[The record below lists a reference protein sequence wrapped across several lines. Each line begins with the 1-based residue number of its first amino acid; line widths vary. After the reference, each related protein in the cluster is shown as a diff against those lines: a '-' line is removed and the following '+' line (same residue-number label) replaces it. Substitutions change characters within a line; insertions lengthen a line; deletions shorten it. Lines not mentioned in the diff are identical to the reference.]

1 GAIKTPIN
9 KSAWDTPEAE
19 AKLLK
24 LIPAKRV
31 GDVEDIAKAAVWL
44 ASDDSDYITGT
55 TLFVDGGMTLYPG
68 FTENG

>member
-1 GAIKTPIN
+1 MKVLQIFRY
-9 KSAWDTPEAE
+9 SHWDTPEAE

-24 LIPAKRV
+24 QIPAKRV

-44 ASDDSDYITGT
+44 ACDDSDYVYGT
-55 TLFVDGGMTLYPG
+55 TLFVDGGMTLYPD